1 MRWTPLDFGG
11 QDSAVPKSA
20 TPSFK
25 AARRWNAIQASGAIA
40 ALKSSGLSMAAFA
53 RREGLDSNRLR
64 KWAKKLEPSTAL
76 AAAPTFVEVT
86 RVTNAHIEVVMPS
99 GLTLRIAETID
110 AVALARIVH
119 ALESAAQ
126 C

>member
-1 MRWTPLDFGG
+1 M
-11 QDSAVPKSA
+11 PKSA

-25 AARRWNAIQASGAIA
+25 AARRWNASQASDAVA
-40 ALKSSGLSMAAFA
+40 ALKSSGLSMAGFA

-64 KWAKKLEPSTAL
+64 KWAGKLGPSTAL
-76 AAAPTFVEVT
+76 VAAPTFVEVT

-99 GLTLRIAETID
+99 GLTLRIAEAID

-119 ALESAAQ
+119 ALESTAQ